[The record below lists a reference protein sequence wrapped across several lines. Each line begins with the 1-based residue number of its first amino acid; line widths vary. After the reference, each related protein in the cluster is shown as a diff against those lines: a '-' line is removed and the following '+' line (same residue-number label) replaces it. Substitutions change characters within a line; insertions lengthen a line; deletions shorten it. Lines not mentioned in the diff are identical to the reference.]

1 MAAQAR
7 KRPRRAADYMSVQRQ
22 SRIALRSIRATIA
35 GAFHGRMNMAIRGAA
50 ASLLVV
56 LALGASAQ
64 AQGPV
69 AEFYKGKQI
78 RIVVASATG
87 GGYDLYARYVARHFG
102 KHMPGNPTV
111 IVQNMT
117 GAGGLAAR
125 NHVYARAGKD
135 GLTIGVLQGTLVY
148 AQVGN
153 SPNATFDMRSF
164 GWLGS
169 ANVTSNTCVFSK
181 RAGIASAQ
189 DLLNKSVIIGGTGG
203 STEFVP
209 NLLNALIGTKFNIV
223 KGYKSTTDVMPAI
236 ERGEVE
242 GLCGWG
248 WDSARVN
255 GRDYLA
261 RGVISVGLE
270 CANERN
276 PELAARGV
284 PFMMD
289 LTSDGETKSI
299 LSFLFAYLVYIRPF
313 VAPPGIPG
321 DRLKALQ
328 DAFAATLKDPELL
341 AEAERAGVEIRH
353 ASPTQV
359 KSALAQIFDA
369 PEAIRKRA
377 LEELRRAG
385 WEGLQR

>member
-1 MAAQAR
+1 MYITDVWGVVYKIDVRAGNQGKVLWKMDPGQQKPDRNRGVALWNNLVISVASIDSRVVATDKETGKIVWDKNLRDHPDMFITAA
-7 KRPRRAADYMSVQRQ
+7 P
-22 SRIALRSIRATIA
+22 
-35 GAFHGRMNMAIRGAA
+35 
-50 ASLLVV
+50 
-56 LALGASAQ
+56 LALKDRIIIGAS
-64 AQGPV
+64 
-69 AEFYKGKQI
+69 
-78 RIVVASATG
+78 
-87 GGYDLYARYVARHFG
+87 
-102 KHMPGNPTV
+102 
-111 IVQNMT
+111 
-117 GAGGLAAR
+117 
-125 NHVYARAGKD
+125 
-135 GLTIGVLQGTLVY
+135 
-148 AQVGN
+148 
-153 SPNATFDMRSF
+153 
-164 GWLGS
+164 
-169 ANVTSNTCVFSK
+169 
-181 RAGIASAQ
+181 
-189 DLLNKSVIIGGTGG
+189 GG

-209 NLLNALIGTKFNIV
+209 NLLNALIGTKFSIV
-223 KGYKSTTDVMPAI
+223 KGYKSTSDVMPAI

-289 LTSDGETKSI
+289 LTPDEETKKV

-321 DRLKALQ
+321 ERLKALQ

-341 AEAERAGVEIRH
+341 AEAERAGVEIRY
-353 ASPTQV
+353 ASPERV
-359 KSALAQIFDA
+359 RAALAQIFDA
-369 PEAIRKRA
+369 PDAIKTRA
-377 LEELRRAG
+377 LDELRKAG